1 MEVFMSDCILQTTV
15 FSSRDNPDNEI
26 TLSLTDGFPNPPALF
41 KLLRSV
47 FAKEIEEN
55 KLKVDYD
62 YFSSDTHIHIV
73 LDGLMNWD
81 GIPVSYVWIIYDHDS
96 HELLRI
102 KAQLFTFLGNSY
114 MSNLEGIHKRSGQNS
129 QYLPYPED
137 SDNQIAF
144 IAQYSNITKQYTKEK
159 QDSEVFIILFNQTPF
174 VHTIDSST
182 VLPIEVRSRSTRLD
196 INLSCRCNSLQ
207 AISTLKKTSIGK
219 PKEYTLNG
227 SAFIM
232 GCAVKSVILTETT
245 DTSKDYRW
253 TGIVI
258 KLLNPENYS
267 QGEVK
272 LLLADFLLKNKID
285 VSFDRHDN
293 ATICNEMVSVGP
305 TGDIVIHPIVR

>member
-1 MEVFMSDCILQTTV
+1 MSDCILRTTV

-41 KLLRSV
+41 KLLRSF

-81 GIPVSYVWIIYDHDS
+81 GIPVSYVWFVYDHDS
-96 HELLRI
+96 HEFLRI

-114 MSNLEGIHKRSGQNS
+114 MSNLERIHKENGRGF

-144 IAQYSNITKQYTKEK
+144 IAQYSNATKQYTKEK
-159 QDSEVFIILFNQTPF
+159 QDSEVFIILFNQPPL
-174 VHTIDSST
+174 VHIVDAST

-207 AISTLKKTSIGK
+207 AISTLEKTSIGK

-232 GCAVKSVILTETT
+232 GCAVKSITLTENT
-245 DTSKDYRW
+245 DSSKDYRW
-253 TGIVI
+253 TGITI
-258 KLLNPENYS
+258 KLLNPEEYT
-267 QGEVK
+267 QGEIK
-272 LLLADFLLKNKID
+272 LLLADFLLKNKVN